1 MKEIL
6 VPIFKNGQCVYD
18 SPSVM
23 EIQKHCK
30 EQLETMWEESRRLV
44 NPQEVFVDLSGQ
56 LDAKDTTIVKEYPM
70 PYQGKDG
77 EIPYYAINNA
87 ENDALFLKYKEL
99 VNKIPNF
106 YLLGR
111 LAEYKYYNID
121 AIVDRA
127 LTVAEE
133 I

>member
-1 MKEIL
+1 M
-6 VPIFKNGQCVYD
+6 
-18 SPSVM
+18 
-23 EIQKHCK
+23 
-30 EQLETMWEESRRLV
+30 QLITLKMMLC
-44 NPQEVFVDLSGQ
+44 
-56 LDAKDTTIVKEYPM
+56 
-70 PYQGKDG
+70 
-77 EIPYYAINNA
+77 
-87 ENDALFLKYKEL
+87 LKYKEL

>member
-1 MKEIL
+1 MYKRQFEHYDKKFYQSHGVVNYTVSEDFTRITE
-6 VPIFKNGQCVYD
+6 FKY
-18 SPSVM
+18 
-23 EIQKHCK
+23 
-30 EQLETMWEESRRLV
+30 
-44 NPQEVFVDLSGQ
+44 LSGQ

-127 LTVAEE
+127 LMVAEE